1 LLGQIGESQ
10 CKNALEAAKIVQWT
24 HFGRGW
30 QRLGWKWQR
39 DQCED
44 RASLLQNGPTNSN
57 LNERKN
63 TMATKPISTPLAG
76 GLLRNTL
83 LFDAAF
89 SITLSL
95 ICLLGAQ
102 AVAQWSGLAA
112 PWLMAVGGL
121 VLIYALE
128 LGWLTLRTPDLRT
141 IGRVTML
148 LDVAWVVASIVLLA
162 SGWLPLTTA
171 GFWAIVVVADIV
183 GLFAV
188 LKFVDLRRLQVA

>member
-1 LLGQIGESQ
+1 
-10 CKNALEAAKIVQWT
+10 
-24 HFGRGW
+24 
-30 QRLGWKWQR
+30 
-39 DQCED
+39 
-44 RASLLQNGPTNSN
+44 
-57 LNERKN
+57 
-63 TMATKPISTPLAG
+63 MATKPISTPLAG

-112 PWLMAVGGL
+112 PWLMVVGGL

-183 GLFAV
+183 GIFAV
-188 LKFVDLRRLQVA
+188 LKFVDLRRLQVG